1 VRAPLPP
8 PADRTLAVASAR
20 AALFGANALLFVL
33 RSYFLRKR
41 LVCTKH
47 LSCRPGCARSGA
59 AALAIAGSRARELG
73 GLLPPT
79 RTAAIRVSAAL
90 PVWLKGVRMHA
101 QLQRNTATQQNQ
113 AAVVT
118 NESGVLA
125 KRKIKEIVDQVSAS
139 LPGQMRK
146 M

>member
-1 VRAPLPP
+1 MA
-8 PADRTLAVASAR
+8 
-20 AALFGANALLFVL
+20 LFVL
-33 RSYFLRKR
+33 RSYFLRRR

-47 LSCRPGCARSGA
+47 RSCRPGCARSGA
-59 AALAIAGSRARELG
+59 AALAIAGSRARELC
-73 GLLPPT
+73 GLLPYTP
-79 RTAAIRVSAAL
+79 AAIRVPAAL

-113 AAVVT
+113 AAVAT

-139 LPGQMRK
+139 LLVLVCPGQMRK